1 MSSIISITKN
11 QKRSIHFMSGHI
23 KHHLTQ
29 FLTAA
34 VLANTADLNLML
46 PGLLWV
52 LLILEMCEVFENR
65 HNQIWVIESFLK
77 SDNSHS
83 NNPRALTVIDHEP
96 NYAVLDP
103 FLPQNCLY
111 PTGTSARI
119 LCCLSGHSCTGPSWA
134 SVMPSS
140 SFSDPTY

>member
-1 MSSIISITKN
+1 
-11 QKRSIHFMSGHI
+11 MSGHI

-65 HNQIWVIESFLK
+65 HN
-77 SDNSHS
+77 
-83 NNPRALTVIDHEP
+83 
-96 NYAVLDP
+96 
-103 FLPQNCLY
+103 
-111 PTGTSARI
+111 
-119 LCCLSGHSCTGPSWA
+119 
-134 SVMPSS
+134 
-140 SFSDPTY
+140 